1 MDQLGAS
8 SASFDS
14 IILKANALIVN
25 PIIILMFS
33 FALVGFLW
41 GVRGYIDNADDHE
54 ARTKGAQHMLWGI
67 IGMMIMISTFAIMR
81 LILQSFGL
89 YSGDTK
95 TAVEKVISVGN

>member
-1 MDQLGAS
+1 MDQLATAS
-8 SASFDS
+8 SFDS
-14 IILKANALIVN
+14 IILKANALIIN
-25 PIIILMFS
+25 PLIILMFS

-41 GVRGYIDNADDHE
+41 GVRGYIDHSDDHE

-89 YSGDTK
+89 YSGDTQS
-95 TAVEKVISVGN
+95 AVQKVIGG